1 MTFKAGHSRENPYIE
16 LMLTPSTL
24 FKASLSAGKEFF
36 RPPVEA
42 AAREQHK
49 PPVMVPIRSLGP
61 GHGPRIEKHLLALDA
76 HDRYLRFGYAAS
88 NEQIHRYVA
97 GLNFERDEI
106 FGIYNRRLELI
117 AMAHLALSIDPELKS
132 CAEFGVSV
140 LQHARGRGY
149 GARLFDRAVMHARND
164 GVSMMFIHALSENT
178 AMLNIA
184 RKAGAVIERDGS
196 ESEAYL
202 KLPPA
207 DLDSR
212 MTEIVEEQI
221 AQTDYRLKVQAK
233 QFWNLLAMV
242 QEVRQ
247 GVRDSR
253 DGMPR

>member
-1 MTFKAGHSRENPYIE
+1 MVSPGIF
-16 LMLTPSTL
+16 L
-24 FKASLSAGKEFF
+24 KASLNAGKHFF
-36 RPPVEA
+36 RTPVVEES
-42 AAREQHK
+42 ARAPRK
-49 PPVMVPIRSLGP
+49 APVMVPIRSIGP
-61 GHGPRIEKHLLALDA
+61 SHGERIQAHLLALDA
-76 HDRYLRFGYAAS
+76 QDRYLRFGYAAS
-88 NEQIHRYVA
+88 DEQVRRYVA
-97 GLNFERDEI
+97 GLDFERDEI

-117 AMAHLALSIDPELKS
+117 AMAHLALSVDPSLKS

-140 LQHARGRGY
+140 SRHARGRGY

-164 GVSMMFIHALSENT
+164 GVNMMFIHALSENT

-212 MTEIVEEQI
+212 MTEIVEEQL

-233 QFWNLLAMV
+233 QFWDMLALV
-242 QEVRQ
+242 QEVRR
-247 GVRDSR
+247 GVQDGRDR
-253 DGMPR
+253 MRM

>member
-1 MTFKAGHSRENPYIE
+1 MVSPGTF
-16 LMLTPSTL
+16 L
-24 FKASLSAGKEFF
+24 KASLNAGKEFF
-36 RPPVEA
+36 RPPVIEGEPPA
-42 AAREQHK
+42 YRA
-49 PPVMVPIRSLGP
+49 PVMVPIRSIGP
-61 GHGPRIEKHLLALDA
+61 SHGERIERHLLALEP

-88 NEQIHRYVA
+88 DEQIRRYA
-97 GLNFERDEI
+97 ASLNYERDEI

-117 AMAHLALSIDPELKS
+117 AMAHLALSVDPNLTS

-140 LQHARGRGY
+140 LPHARGRGY
-149 GARLFDRAVMHARND
+149 GARLFERAVIHARNE

-212 MTEIVEEQI
+212 MTEMVEEQI
-221 AQTDYRLKVQAK
+221 AQTDYRLKVQAR
-233 QFWNLLAMV
+233 QFWDILAMV
-242 QEVRQ
+242 QEVRR

-253 DGMPR
+253 DRMPM

>member
-1 MTFKAGHSRENPYIE
+1 MVTPGTF
-16 LMLTPSTL
+16 L
-24 FKASLSAGKEFF
+24 KASLNAGKEFF
-36 RPPVEA
+36 RPPAIEGEPLPYRA
-42 AAREQHK
+42 
-49 PPVMVPIRSLGP
+49 PVMVPIRSIGP
-61 GHGPRIEKHLLALDA
+61 SHGERIARHLLALDS

-88 NEQIHRYVA
+88 DEQIRRYS
-97 GLNFERDEI
+97 GSLNFERDEI

-117 AMAHLALSIDPELKS
+117 AMAHLALSVDPNLTS

-140 LQHARGRGY
+140 LPHARGRGY
-149 GARLFDRAVMHARND
+149 GARLFERAVIHARNE

-212 MTEIVEEQI
+212 MTEMVEEQI
-221 AQTDYRLKVQAK
+221 AQTDYRLKVQAR
-233 QFWNLLAMV
+233 QFWSILAMV
-242 QEVRQ
+242 QEVRR

-253 DGMPR
+253 DRMPM

>member
-1 MTFKAGHSRENPYIE
+1 MVRPGTF
-16 LMLTPSTL
+16 
-24 FKASLSAGKEFF
+24 FKASLNAGKEFF
-36 RPPVEA
+36 RPPVVSEGEPLPYRA
-42 AAREQHK
+42 
-49 PPVMVPIRSLGP
+49 PVMVPIRSMGP
-61 GHGPRIEKHLLALDA
+61 SHGERIERHLLALDS

-88 NEQIHRYVA
+88 DEQVRRYVA
-97 GLNFERDEI
+97 SLNFERDEI

-117 AMAHLALSIDPELKS
+117 AMAHLALSVDPQLTS

-140 LQHARGRGY
+140 LPHARGRGY
-149 GARLFDRAVMHARND
+149 GARLFERAVIHARNE

-212 MTEIVEEQI
+212 MTEIVEEQM
-221 AQTDYRLKVQAK
+221 AQTDYRLKVQAR
-233 QFWNLLAMV
+233 QFWDILAMV
-242 QEVRQ
+242 QEVRR

-253 DGMPR
+253 DRMPM